1 VTVPV
6 RGRNAEPR
14 RAASAGGVQATLA
27 TTANCSSSER
37 GAYMTTD
44 LQKWFSRDGE
54 CFLRAIGMV
63 RGATVLDFGCRRGTY
78 AIPAARLVGTTG
90 SVYAVDQKEDVLAA
104 LSQSAGDQGLVNLFC
119 INTHG
124 TVNVP
129 LKSASVDV
137 ILLYDVI
144 HLIGWTEDSP
154 GNCHKS
160 TAADRRRLLE
170 EMHRIAKP
178 GGLLSVYLQHLDT
191 HTDAG
196 SEVQIRLEIE
206 RCGFHLE
213 RELHRT
219 LIHDEH
225 PVRGRVLNF
234 RRDPNKWS

>member
-1 VTVPV
+1 
-6 RGRNAEPR
+6 
-14 RAASAGGVQATLA
+14 
-27 TTANCSSSER
+27 
-37 GAYMTTD
+37 MTTD

-78 AIPAARLVGTTG
+78 ALPAARLVGATG
-90 SVYAVDQKEDVLAA
+90 SVYAADQKDDVLAD
-104 LSQSAGDQGLVNLFC
+104 LSQRAADQGVVNLFC

-129 LKSASVDV
+129 LERESVDV

-144 HLIGWTEDSP
+144 HLIGWSEDGTGHSR
-154 GNCHKS
+154 KS
-160 TAADRRRLLE
+160 TASDRRGLLRE
-170 EMHRIAKP
+170 LHRIAKP
-178 GGLLSVYLQHLDT
+178 AGLLSVYVQHVDT

-196 SEVQIRLEIE
+196 SEDQIRLEIE